1 MLTPPPPSRRSAIWP
16 VATVL
21 GSVIGLQVM
30 LAAVSIEVLS
40 AVRAYVTGESL
51 YSKGQKNA
59 QLHLLHYARSRSD
72 EDYRLFSQSLAVPLG
87 DRKAREALQLDPP
100 DEQAAREGFLA
111 GANHPDDIDGMIRLF
126 RWFHSVPF
134 MARPIATWTEGDWV
148 IAQMLALVE
157 RARER
162 IEAGRSGG
170 REVEE
175 MATQAPLLNQ
185 RLTELERQFTDQL
198 GAASRQTKSLLLAL
212 NLALAAALALT
223 SLHIVR
229 LSLRTRTAAA
239 AEVRRRQESLQLLL
253 DSAAEGLYGI
263 DTEGRCTF
271 VNRSALMMLG
281 YERESDLVG
290 QRIHELIHH
299 THADGRV
306 YPADECRMYQAM
318 RQVDR
323 VHVVDEV
330 FWRRDGTSF
339 QVEYWSH
346 PVMQDGL
353 VSGAVATFFDVTERL
368 RTQAAL
374 RESEQRLSR
383 LIDTVADGVI
393 AVDGNERIVLF
404 NRAAE
409 RAFETTAERAL
420 GQPIGSYFANG
431 DRPKLRA
438 LMAGSPGQGNGMP
451 AHNGLHELVGRRA
464 SGEKFP
470 MEASLS
476 RLSMG
481 RSVLTTVVLRDIS
494 AHLAMREERKARE
507 ALEASSRAKTDFLS
521 RMSHE
526 LRTPLNA
533 VLGFAQLLRM
543 TKQPALA
550 QAQLDQVRHI
560 EHAGHHLLAL
570 VNDVLDLS
578 RVESGRLNLSLE
590 AVALQAVADEAASMV
605 EMLAKN
611 AGVRIHRPFAE
622 KAGVEREAWVVADRV
637 RLRQVLVN
645 LLGNAVKYNR
655 RGGNVALDFESNG
668 SSIDCTI
675 RDDGGGMTAVQLAHL
690 FEPFNR
696 LGAERTGVE
705 GTGIGLVLSRHLVE
719 LMRGRLVIESAAG
732 LGTVATVSLQRAQA
746 AAPLAPAP
754 FAPSMHAQ
762 LDGKGLNV
770 LYAEDNEVNVELVRQ
785 VVSFRP
791 AVNLRVAP
799 NGATAFIEARNDPP
813 DLMLVD
819 MHLGDMTGLELA
831 QALQRHPATARVRLV
846 AVSADALPEQ
856 IRAAM
861 DQGFEGYLTKPIDF
875 RQLLQVLDG
884 QMPVDVS
891 ANRGSC

>member
-1 MLTPPPPSRRSAIWP
+1 
-16 VATVL
+16 
-21 GSVIGLQVM
+21 
-30 LAAVSIEVLS
+30 
-40 AVRAYVTGESL
+40 
-51 YSKGQKNA
+51 
-59 QLHLLHYARSRSD
+59 
-72 EDYRLFSQSLAVPLG
+72 
-87 DRKAREALQLDPP
+87 
-100 DEQAAREGFLA
+100 
-111 GANHPDDIDGMIRLF
+111 
-126 RWFHSVPF
+126 
-134 MARPIATWTEGDWV
+134 
-148 IAQMLALVE
+148 
-157 RARER
+157 
-162 IEAGRSGG
+162 
-170 REVEE
+170 

-470 MEASLS
+470 
-476 RLSMG
+476 
-481 RSVLTTVVLRDIS
+481 
-494 AHLAMREERKARE
+494 
-507 ALEASSRAKTDFLS
+507 
-521 RMSHE
+521 
-526 LRTPLNA
+526 
-533 VLGFAQLLRM
+533 
-543 TKQPALA
+543 
-550 QAQLDQVRHI
+550 
-560 EHAGHHLLAL
+560 
-570 VNDVLDLS
+570 
-578 RVESGRLNLSLE
+578 
-590 AVALQAVADEAASMV
+590 
-605 EMLAKN
+605 
-611 AGVRIHRPFAE
+611 
-622 KAGVEREAWVVADRV
+622 
-637 RLRQVLVN
+637 
-645 LLGNAVKYNR
+645 
-655 RGGNVALDFESNG
+655 
-668 SSIDCTI
+668 
-675 RDDGGGMTAVQLAHL
+675 
-690 FEPFNR
+690 
-696 LGAERTGVE
+696 
-705 GTGIGLVLSRHLVE
+705 
-719 LMRGRLVIESAAG
+719 
-732 LGTVATVSLQRAQA
+732 
-746 AAPLAPAP
+746 
-754 FAPSMHAQ
+754 
-762 LDGKGLNV
+762 
-770 LYAEDNEVNVELVRQ
+770 
-785 VVSFRP
+785 
-791 AVNLRVAP
+791 
-799 NGATAFIEARNDPP
+799 
-813 DLMLVD
+813 
-819 MHLGDMTGLELA
+819 
-831 QALQRHPATARVRLV
+831 
-846 AVSADALPEQ
+846 
-856 IRAAM
+856 
-861 DQGFEGYLTKPIDF
+861 
-875 RQLLQVLDG
+875 
-884 QMPVDVS
+884 
-891 ANRGSC
+891 

>member
-1 MLTPPPPSRRSAIWP
+1 MLTRQPPPRRSAIWP

-21 GSVIGLQVM
+21 ASVIGLQVM
-30 LAAVSIEVLS
+30 VAAVSIEVLS

-51 YSKGQKNA
+51 YSKGQKDA
-59 QLHLLHYARSRSD
+59 QLHLLRYAQSRSR
-72 EDYRLFSQSLAVPLG
+72 EDYLLFSQALAAPLG
-87 DRKAREALQLDPP
+87 DGRAREALQRDPP
-100 DEQAAREGFLA
+100 DLRAAREGFLA
-111 GANHPDDIDGMIRLF
+111 GGNHPDDIDGMVRLF

-134 MARPIATWTEGDWV
+134 MARPIATWADGDRL

-157 RARER
+157 RAHEH
-162 IEAGRSGG
+162 IEAGRADNH
-170 REVEE
+170 EVEE
-175 MATQAPLLNQ
+175 MAAQAPLLNQ
-185 RLTELERQFTDQL
+185 RLTALERQFSDQL

-212 NLALAAALALT
+212 NLALAAVLAWT
-223 SLHIVR
+223 SLHVLR
-229 LSLRTRTAAA
+229 QSLRTRAAAA

-253 DSAAEGLYGI
+253 DSAAEGLYGV
-263 DTEGRCTF
+263 DAEGRCTF
-271 VNRSALMMLG
+271 VNRSALVMLG
-281 YERESDLVG
+281 YEHESELVG

-299 THADGRV
+299 TRADGRP
-306 YPADECRMYQAM
+306 YPADECRMYQAIH
-318 RQVDR
+318 QGGE
-323 VHVVDEV
+323 VHVADEV

-346 PVMQDGL
+346 PVMQDGQ

-374 RESEQRLSR
+374 RESEQRLAR

-393 AVDGNERIVLF
+393 AVDGDERIVLF

-409 RAFETTAERAL
+409 RAFGTTAEQAL
-420 GQPIGSYFANG
+420 GQPIAGYFMNSDKPG
-431 DRPKLRA
+431 FRA
-438 LMAGSPGQGNGMP
+438 LIAGQQGSLS
-451 AHNGLHELVGRRA
+451 ARSGLHELVGRRA
-464 SGEKFP
+464 SGEQFP
-470 MEASLS
+470 IEASLS

-481 RSVLTTVVLRDIS
+481 RNVLTTVVLRDLS
-494 AHLAMREERKARE
+494 THLAIREERKARE

-543 TKQPALA
+543 TKQPPLVP
-550 QAQLDQVRHI
+550 AQLSQVQHI

-578 RVESGRLNLSLE
+578 RVESGRLSLSLE
-590 AVALQAVADEAASMV
+590 AVALHAVADEAISMV
-605 EMLAKN
+605 DVLAKN
-611 AGVRIHRPFAE
+611 AEVRIHRAFA
-622 KAGVEREAWVVADRV
+622 KRSAFGPEAWVVADRV

-655 RGGNVALDFESNG
+655 RGGHVVLDFESDG
-668 SSIDCTI
+668 GGVACTV
-675 RDDGGGMTAVQLAHL
+675 RDDGGGMTPEQLAHL

-719 LMRGRLVIESAAG
+719 LMHGRLDIDSSVG
-732 LGTVATVSLQRAQA
+732 VGTVATVSLQLADDA
-746 AAPLAPAP
+746 DVVAPVP
-754 FAPSMHAQ
+754 FAPSVHAH
-762 LDGKGLNV
+762 LDGEGLNV
-770 LYAEDNEVNVELVRQ
+770 LYAEDNEVNVELMRQ
-785 VVSFRP
+785 MMSFRP

-799 NGATAFIEARNDPP
+799 NGAAALFEACSDPP

-831 QALQRHPATARVRLV
+831 RALQRHPATARVRLV

-861 DQGFEGYLTKPIDF
+861 DQGFEGYLTKPLDI

-884 QMPVDVS
+884 QALV
-891 ANRGSC
+891 

>member
-1 MLTPPPPSRRSAIWP
+1 
-16 VATVL
+16 
-21 GSVIGLQVM
+21 M

-51 YSKGQKNA
+51 YSKGQKDA
-59 QLHLLHYARSRSD
+59 ELHLLRYARSRSH
-72 EDYRLFSQSLAVPLG
+72 EDYRLFSQALAVPLG
-87 DRKAREALQLDPP
+87 DRRAREALQRDPP
-100 DEQAAREGFLA
+100 DVQAAREGFLA
-111 GANHPDDIDGMIRLF
+111 GGNHPDDIDGLIRLF
-126 RWFHSVPF
+126 RWSHSLPF
-134 MARPIATWTEGDWV
+134 MARPIATWTEGDRV
-148 IAQMLALVE
+148 IGQMLALVE
-157 RARER
+157 RAHEH
-162 IEAGRSGG
+162 IEAGRADNG
-170 REVEE
+170 EVED
-175 MATQAPLLNQ
+175 MATQAQLLNQ
-185 RLTELERQFTDQL
+185 RLTELERQFSDQL

-212 NLALAAALALT
+212 NLALAAVLALT
-223 SLHIVR
+223 SLHFLR
-229 LSLRTRTAAA
+229 QSLRTRAAAA
-239 AEVRRRQESLQLLL
+239 AEVRRRQESLQLLM
-253 DSAAEGLYGI
+253 DSAAEGLYGV

-271 VNRSALMMLG
+271 INRSALVMLG

-299 THADGRV
+299 TRADGRA
-306 YPADECRMYQAM
+306 YPADECRMYRAM
-318 RQVDR
+318 LQVEE
-323 VHVVDEV
+323 VHVADEV

-346 PVMQDGL
+346 PVMQDGQ

-393 AVDGNERIVLF
+393 AVDGDERIVLF

-409 RAFETTAERAL
+409 RAFGTTAGQAL
-420 GQPIGSYFANG
+420 GQPIGSYFANS
-431 DRPKLRA
+431 DKPRFRA
-438 LMAGSPGQGNGMP
+438 LMAGLGGQAGGL
-451 AHNGLHELVGRRA
+451 NGLHELVGRRA
-464 SGEKFP
+464 NGEQFP

-543 TKQPALA
+543 AKHPPLLP
-550 QAQLDQVRHI
+550 AQLDQVRHI

-590 AVALQAVADEAASMV
+590 AVALHAVADEAISMV
-605 EMLAKN
+605 DMLAKG
-611 AGVRIHRPFAE
+611 AEVRIQRAFAE
-622 KAGVEREAWVVADRV
+622 RHAFEPEAWVIADRV

-655 RGGNVALDFESNG
+655 RGGSVALDFEPNG
-668 SSIDCTI
+668 DGVDCTI
-675 RDDGGGMTAVQLAHL
+675 RDDGNGMTAEQLAHL

-719 LMRGRLVIESAAG
+719 LMHGRLDIDSSVG
-732 LGTVATVSLQRAQA
+732 FGTVATVSLQRADDMTA
-746 AAPLAPAP
+746 TAPVP
-754 FAPSMHAQ
+754 FAPSVHAQ
-762 LDGKGLNV
+762 LDGEGLNV
-770 LYAEDNEVNVELVRQ
+770 LYAEDNEVNVELMRQ
-785 VVSFRP
+785 MVSFRP

-799 NGATAFIEARNDPP
+799 NGTEAIAQARNDPP

-831 QALQRHPATARVRLV
+831 RALQRHPATARVRLV

-861 DQGFEGYLTKPIDF
+861 DQGFEGYLTKPIDL

-884 QMPVDVS
+884 QAVV
-891 ANRGSC
+891 

>member
-1 MLTPPPPSRRSAIWP
+1 MLA
-16 VATVL
+16 V
-21 GSVIGLQVM
+21 VIGLQVM
-30 LAAVSIEVLS
+30 LAVVSIGMLS

-51 YSKGQKNA
+51 YSKGQKDA
-59 QLHLLHYARSRSD
+59 QLHLLRYARSRSN
-72 EDYRLFSQSLAVPLG
+72 EDYRLFSQALAVPLG
-87 DRKAREALQLDPP
+87 DRSAREALQRDPP
-100 DEQAAREGFLA
+100 DLQAAREGFLA
-111 GANHPDDIDGMIRLF
+111 GGNHSDDIDGMVRLF

-134 MARPIATWTEGDWV
+134 MARPIATWTEGDQL

-157 RARER
+157 RAHEH
-162 IEAGRSGG
+162 IEAGRADD
-170 REVEE
+170 REVEA
-175 MATQAPLLNQ
+175 MAAQASLLNQ
-185 RLTELERQFTDQL
+185 RMTGLERQFSDQL
-198 GAASRQTKSLLLAL
+198 GVASRQTKRMLLAL
-212 NLALAAALALT
+212 NLALAAVLALT
-223 SLHIVR
+223 SVHFLR
-229 LSLRTRTAAA
+229 QSLRTRAAAA

-253 DSAAEGLYGI
+253 DSAAEGLYGV

-271 VNRSALMMLG
+271 INRSALVMLG
-281 YERESDLVG
+281 YARESELVG
-290 QRIHELIHH
+290 RRIHDLIHH
-299 THADGRV
+299 SHADGRA
-306 YPADECRMYQAM
+306 YPAGECRMYQAM
-318 RQVDR
+318 RQVEE
-323 VHVVDEV
+323 VHVADEV
-330 FWRRDGTSF
+330 FWRRDGTAF

-346 PVMQDGL
+346 PVMQDGR

-393 AVDGNERIVLF
+393 AVDGEERIVLF

-409 RAFETTAERAL
+409 RAFGTMAEQAL
-420 GQPIGSYFANG
+420 GQPIGSYFANS
-431 DRPKLRA
+431 DRPRLRA
-438 LMAGSPGQGNGMP
+438 LMAGLAGQEGGSS

-464 SGEKFP
+464 SGEQFP

-481 RSVLTTVVLRDIS
+481 PNVLTTVVLRDIS
-494 AHLAMREERKARE
+494 AHLAIREEREAHE

-543 TKQPALA
+543 AKNPPLA
-550 QAQLDQVRHI
+550 QAQLNQVQHI

-578 RVESGRLNLSLE
+578 RVESGRLSLSLE
-590 AVALQAVADEAASMV
+590 GVALHAVADEAISMV
-605 EMLAKN
+605 DMLAKD
-611 AGVRIHRPFAE
+611 AEVRIRRAFAQRPA
-622 KAGVEREAWVVADRV
+622 VEREAWVVADRV

-655 RGGNVALDFESNG
+655 RGGGVALDFEPKG
-668 SSIDCTI
+668 GGVDCTI
-675 RDDGGGMTAVQLAHL
+675 RDDGGGMTAEQLAHL

-719 LMRGRLVIESAAG
+719 LMHGRLDIDSLVG
-732 LGTVATVSLQRAQA
+732 VGTVATVRLQRADDA
-746 AAPLAPAP
+746 AAIAPAP
-754 FAPSMHAQ
+754 FAPSVHAQ
-762 LDGKGLNV
+762 LDGESLNV
-770 LYAEDNEVNVELVRQ
+770 LYAEDNEVNVELMRQ
-785 VVSFRP
+785 MVSFRP
-791 AVNLRVAP
+791 AVKLRVAL
-799 NGATAFIEARNDPP
+799 NGAEAFIQASKDPP

-831 QALQRHPATARVRLV
+831 WALRRNPATARVRLV

-861 DQGFEGYLTKPIDF
+861 DRGFEGYLTKPIDL

-884 QMPVDVS
+884 HAVV
-891 ANRGSC
+891 